1 MSQSVTVRHSPS
13 QSVTVRHSHT
23 KKVLKLLDLATLAKI
38 TWLSRGIKE
47 VKNQGLFAGVS
58 SVFEGC

>member
-1 MSQSVTVRHSPS
+1 MS

-38 TWLSRGIKE
+38 PWLSRGIKE